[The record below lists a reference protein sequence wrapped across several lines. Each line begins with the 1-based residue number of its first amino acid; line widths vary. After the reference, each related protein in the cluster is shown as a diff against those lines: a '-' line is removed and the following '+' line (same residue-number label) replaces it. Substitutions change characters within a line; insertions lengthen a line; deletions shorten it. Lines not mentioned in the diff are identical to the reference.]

1 MSNKDIPVDKIKSL
15 SKILKDEDLTEIELE
30 LEGMKIKVRKEAV
43 HVNAPVMAAANAPA
57 ATTTAIASAA
67 VASLKEI
74 KSPMVGTYY
83 ASPSPDAAAFVKVG
97 DKIKKGDVVCIVE
110 AMKIMNEL
118 PSDIEGEIVEILCT
132 NAQSVSYG
140 QALFKVK

>member
-43 HVNAPVMAAANAPA
+43 HVSAPVMAAAAPA
-57 ATTTAIASAA
+57 ASNTAAIAAPA

-74 KSPMVGTYY
+74 KSPMVGTFY
-83 ASPSPDAAAFVKVG
+83 ASPSPDAGAFVKVG

-118 PSDIEGEIVEILCT
+118 PSDIDGEIVEILCT
-132 NAQSVSYG
+132 NSQSVSYG